1 MIPNIHIEIYNSQ
14 QTADRICR
22 NDNVGKFVASE
33 WSRYFAKYVPM
44 QSGTLRTNISIEPFK
59 VIYESPYAHYQWEGE
74 LYVADN
80 GSSWAKQ
87 GEIKHPTG
95 IPLNYNKE
103 QNPLAT
109 SHWEVPAYDAFKDV
123 VANSISEY
131 IRRMV

>member
-1 MIPNIHIEIYNSQ
+1 MIPNIHLEIYNSQ
-14 QTADRICR
+14 QTADRICGK
-22 NDNVGKFVASE
+22 DNVGKFVASE

-95 IPLNYNKE
+95 IPLNYSKE